1 MTDKF
6 TMTQDGLEDLKK
18 ELEARKEKLK
28 EIADRIEEARQQ
40 GDLSENAAY
49 SMALSDKE
57 MNEAKIAELEDK
69 INNAEVVNSDSRN
82 NKIELGEKVLLR
94 KISDGTKIEYEIVG
108 ASESDPTDGKISIDS
123 PIGMAL
129 ANKKKGD
136 KVKVSLPNGEEE
148 YEVEDIL

>member
-6 TMTQDGLEDLKK
+6 TMTQEGLDDLEK
-18 ELEARKEKLK
+18 ELVARKEKLK

-49 SMALSDKE
+49 TMALSDKE

-69 INNAEVVNSDSRN
+69 INNAEVVNSDSKN
-82 NKIELGEKVLLR
+82 NKIELGEKVLL
-94 KISDGTKIEYEIVG
+94 KKVSDGTKIEYEIVG

-136 KVKVSLPNGEEE
+136 KVKVSLPNGVEE